1 MQISLRKA
9 KALQTSI
16 NDAIKG
22 INVNTTVTINEFQE
36 AEAVLA
42 AGLARLGANIERR
55 TKLNTALYE
64 MREAVGALNATSGVS
79 DRLTSIAYIEKT
91 IQFYATLA
99 TAEER
104 IDPVVLAGK
113 LAKIYN
119 TVDDG
124 RGYGRA
130 TDVQTSVLDAEM
142 VKSFQT
148 AIAVAKKEKQKLQD
162 QVLEL
167 NIQAKI
173 TLSDVTVAT
182 LTAENIL

>member
-22 INVNTTVTINEFQE
+22 ITVNTNITINEFQD

-42 AGLARLGANIERR
+42 AGLATLGANIEKR

-99 TAEER
+99 QSEER
-104 IDPVVLAGK
+104 IEPAVLAGK
-113 LAKIYN
+113 LAKIRN

-124 RGYGRA
+124 RGYGRS
-130 TDVQTSVLDAEM
+130 TEVQTSVLDAEM

-148 AIAVAKKEKQKLQD
+148 AITVAKKEKQKLQD